1 MNTNGALFKSGANQN
16 TISTYQQIIRLMA
29 FKNIKYNQ
37 QLYRQISILVFTF
50 LIVTTAFAQDRTI
63 TGTGN
68 WSNAGIWAGGNIA
81 DELAENVIMNNGT
94 SVTLTSP
101 LNYTVGNY
109 STGNNNTLTIDTGAE
124 LNIGSSGNP
133 RDFNS
138 SNNTVINVYGTL
150 IIWGDLVVDNNLVL
164 IVTGT
169 LIIRGN
175 VNMNNGGALNVSG
188 NMVVDGNFTGNN
200 NTEVNVDGSIAV
212 GGSVNVGNNA
222 SLTGSGTFTGGS
234 CTQGS
239 GTFCNSTTFSGPPL
253 YSRKS
258 GTWRDV
264 TGGVGGTGTWS
275 TVSHTGSACGCVPQ
289 NNQRAIIG
297 NGHTV
302 TLPLSQTT
310 VGAGVANDRAPA
322 GIIVENTGTLQFSA
336 NNVTLGIQGNLVRV
350 ANGGTINAA
359 GGVTGHQIQF
369 QASNTYTIE
378 GGGSLSVENIIVN
391 ASNATITNNMTSVL
405 ALGNRIT
412 FATTRTNSS
421 FVNNGS
427 LTAVTLLFDDDN
439 STFTNNATASFS
451 GNLAANNT
459 DDDGNEIIN
468 NAGATLSFVSMDA
481 LASGTGAGGFLSIL
495 NSGTINQT
503 GTFLD
508 IENNT
513 DARNDINNLNG
524 GVWNYSGTGHD
535 TDIRLFANN
544 GTNNF
549 NYTSAGAQQIITPI
563 AGNGYSNLNLQNSG
577 AKTALG
583 NFSVFGNWTRSG
595 TATFT
600 PSTFTV
606 TLSGTGAQT
615 VSAVGG
621 ETFNNLTINNTF
633 VTSPQ
638 ITLSNAVTVN
648 GTLTMTAG
656 RINLNGNTFT
666 IGVSAAAPGTLTHAG
681 AGTNG
686 WMYGGN
692 LRRFM
697 ADAATTIGGGDQNE
711 GFFPI
716 GSASNFRPFFIGKNN
731 IANSGGTLTITF
743 TEASTTSDVTIT
755 DGAAT
760 ITRRHDSFWGLS
772 TSGITAGTWSLRAG
786 GTNFGTIQE
795 LPDLRMSTTAGVVG
809 THAAATGSVA
819 DPRVNRTGLTFGQLT
834 NSFHIASIDAVN
846 SPLPINLLYFQL
858 AQAEVGLAVEWA
870 TTKEENFSHFLLEY
884 SSDGINFTKLSE
896 ITGAGYRTDTKQEY
910 FFLHTNPIVGANYYR
925 LKAVDLDG
933 SYEYFGPIAQ
943 VFTGTRHVR
952 IYPNPTTDDFI
963 NVDLNFN
970 PSEGSRLAIL
980 NSQGVEVMNMTG
992 IGPSNHIALNAL
1004 RPGMYM
1010 LKFTSRELTEIRKFI
1025 VN

>member
-1 MNTNGALFKSGANQN
+1 MK
-16 TISTYQQIIRLMA
+16 YQL
-29 FKNIKYNQ
+29 
-37 QLYRQISILVFTF
+37 SILALLF
-50 LIVTTAFAQDRTI
+50 VTVMTAFGQNRTI
-63 TGTGN
+63 TGTGDWN
-68 WSNAGIWAGGNIA
+68 DPGIWTGGNIA

-94 SVTLTSP
+94 FVTLTSP

-109 STGNNNTLTIDTGAE
+109 STGNNNTLTIDAGAE

-150 IIWGDLVVDNNLVL
+150 IIWGDLVVNNNLILV
-164 IVTGT
+164 VTGT
-169 LIIRGN
+169 LIIKGN

-222 SLTGSGTFTGGS
+222 ILTGSGTFTGGS

-239 GTFCNSTTFSGPPL
+239 GTFCNSGTFNGLPL

-322 GIIVENTGTLQFSA
+322 GVIVENTGTLQFSA

-350 ANGGTINAA
+350 ASGGTINA
-359 GGVTGHQIQF
+359 GVGITGHQIQF
-369 QASNTYTIE
+369 QAANAYTIE

-391 ASNATITNNMTSVL
+391 ASNASITNNMTSTLTV
-405 ALGNRIT
+405 GNRIT

-421 FVNNGS
+421 FVNNGTI
-427 LTAVTLLFDDDN
+427 TASTLLFDDDN
-439 STFTNNATASFS
+439 NTFANNGTATFS

-468 NAGATLSFVSMDA
+468 NTGATLSFVNMDG
-481 LASGTGAGGFLSIL
+481 LATGTGDGAFLSIL

-508 IENNT
+508 IENSA

-524 GVWNYSGTGHD
+524 GVWNYSGSGHD

-549 NYTSAGAQQIITPI
+549 NYTAAGAQQIITPV
-563 AGNGYSNLNLQNSG
+563 AGNGYSNLSLQNSG

-595 TATFT
+595 TATFA
-600 PSTFTV
+600 PATFTV
-606 TLSGTGAQT
+606 TLSGTGTQSI
-615 VSAVGG
+615 SAVGG
-621 ETFNNLTINNTF
+621 ETFSNLTVNNTF

-638 ITLSNAVTVN
+638 LVLNNPVTVT

-656 RINLNGNTFT
+656 RMNLNGNTFT
-666 IGVSAAAPGTLTHAG
+666 IGVSAAAPGTLTHGG

-686 WMYGGN
+686 WMYGGS
-692 LRRFM
+692 LRRFV
-697 ADAATTIGGGDQNE
+697 ANTAIAIGANA
-711 GFFPI
+711 GFFPL
-716 GSASNFRPFFIGKNN
+716 GSASDFRPFFVSKDN
-731 IANSGGTLTITF
+731 IANSGGSITV
-743 TEASTTSDVTIT
+743 THNNATTTSNVSILDA
-755 DGAAT
+755 GPAAT
-760 ITRRHDSFWGLS
+760 ISRRHDSNWS
-772 TSGITAGTWSLRAG
+772 VTTSGITSGTWGLRGG
-786 GTNFGTIQE
+786 GTGFGTIQE
-795 LPDLRMSTTAGVVG
+795 LPDLRMSTTTGVVG
-809 THAAATGSVA
+809 AHAAATGTIA

-834 NSFHIASIDAVN
+834 NSFHVASIDAVN
-846 SPLPINLLYFQL
+846 SPLPVKLLYLNANQIETSIEL
-858 AQAEVGLAVEWA
+858 NWA
-870 TTKEENFSHFLLEY
+870 TSLEEGFSHFIIEF
-884 SSDGINFTKLSE
+884 SVNGVDFSELSE
-896 ITGAGYRTDTKQEY
+896 VEGAGYNTNTKQEY
-910 FFLHTNPIVGANYYR
+910 SFLHANPFVGQNYYR

-933 SYEYFGPIAQ
+933 SYEYFGPIVLSFNAGKQ
-943 VFTGTRHVR
+943 IQLF
-952 IYPNPTTDDFI
+952 PNPVSDGYL
-963 NVDLNFN
+963 NVQLNFN
-970 PSEGSRLAIL
+970 PSEEAKLTIL
-980 NSQGVEVMNMTG
+980 NMHGVEVLQILNVAVQNKFEW
-992 IGPSNHIALNAL
+992 SALPRGLYIL
-1004 RPGMYM
+1004 RYS
-1010 LKFTSRELTEIRKFI
+1010 SRDFNDTKKFI